1 MKKIKIKMKK
11 IRIENTKDF
20 KGETIKVFK
29 SDFKIHQFI
38 MGYFGICLKNG
49 SGGNC
54 IFAGDSAWE
63 DSYNKDLIK
72 DIFKNWDGTLVYAG
86 EKYGYKIEL

>member
-1 MKKIKIKMKK
+1 MKTIK

-20 KGETIKVFK
+20 KGQTIKVFK
-29 SDFKIHQFI
+29 SAFEIYSFI
-38 MGYFGICLKNG
+38 NGYFGICLKG
-49 SGGNC
+49 GCGGNI

-63 DSYNKDLIK
+63 DSYDKDLM
-72 DIFKNWDGTLVYAG
+72 KNILNQWDGTLVYSG